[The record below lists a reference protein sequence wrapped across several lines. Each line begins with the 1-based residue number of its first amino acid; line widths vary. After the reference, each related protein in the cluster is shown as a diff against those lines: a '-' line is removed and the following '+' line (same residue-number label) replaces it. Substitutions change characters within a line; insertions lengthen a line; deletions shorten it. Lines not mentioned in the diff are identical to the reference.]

1 MKTKQLWLAAARV
14 MAAGPGMAR
23 EEAREDV
30 ETTALVP
37 AGEDPEIIRMRK
49 AIGQAKPVC

>member
-30 ETTALVP
+30 ETTALVT

-49 AIGQAKPVC
+49 AISQAKPVC